1 MPSYSSLTV
10 QRSAQWYSKN
20 INSYLLLKISLY
32 SCVTGIPLGIQPWGP
47 FRMFIN
53 SYFVLWS
60 LKFLFSSDKGE
71 VIAWKSLLLF
81 LLLKCGYSNFL
92 GLTSQHRPENP
103 LAVSAATAAPTFHTC
118 AQGAMTCYKGCVLQ
132 GDRHYRDQG
141 QLCPHF
147 MNPCISAS
155 TLGKLRTPLQLETVE
170 YLVCFILDYKQAS
183 WEQSCYFSVLSVSP
197 AGCRIFVPLINACGP
212 SIFEGIFF
220 YFRAKNLRL
229 QFYSF
234 W

>member
-1 MPSYSSLTV
+1 MIKVIFSFIYLTMYLPHLSFWSTGTGGSCLLTPHWLS
-10 QRSAQWYSKN
+10 SAQHSGTQKTF

-32 SCVTGIPLGIQPWGP
+32 SCVTGIPLGIQLWGP

-103 LAVSAATAAPTFHTC
+103 LAVSAATAAPTSHTC
-118 AQGAMTCYKGCVLQ
+118 AQGAMTCYKGCILQ
-132 GDRHYRDQG
+132 GDRHYRD
-141 QLCPHF
+141 
-147 MNPCISAS
+147 
-155 TLGKLRTPLQLETVE
+155 
-170 YLVCFILDYKQAS
+170 
-183 WEQSCYFSVLSVSP
+183 
-197 AGCRIFVPLINACGP
+197 
-212 SIFEGIFF
+212 
-220 YFRAKNLRL
+220 
-229 QFYSF
+229 
-234 W
+234 